1 MNSFKKTLFVFLAFT
16 VGKTISVSFP
26 TRTVT
31 AALAITAN
39 TSVAQC
45 SAPYSDE
52 ATQKLWHAIVKDDL
66 IAAQKAIDEGAN
78 PNGTSQEDFLL
89 LATKLNRLFM
99 IKLLILHKADV
110 NTKCKISGQTSLII
124 ACIYGLPEITAAL
137 LIEKADYTLRDKEY
151 DRNALEWAEAM
162 EALHTGTE
170 KEITYLR
177 CKNLIR
183 KKMFHDKF
191 TRITQT
197 KK

>member
-1 MNSFKKTLFVFLAFT
+1 MDSFKKILFVFLAFT
-16 VGKTISVSFP
+16 VGKTISISSP
-26 TRTVT
+26 TKTVT
-31 AALAITAN
+31 TVLTIAAN
-39 TSVAQC
+39 TYVAEC
-45 SAPYSDE
+45 RPVYNAE

-89 LATKLNRLFM
+89 LATKLNHLFM
-99 IKLLILHKADV
+99 IKLLILHKANV

-124 ACIYGLPEITAAL
+124 ACFYGLPEIAAEL

-151 DRNALEWAEAM
+151 DRNALEWTEVMA
-162 EALHTGTE
+162 ALHTGTE
-170 KEITYLR
+170 KKIDYLR

-183 KKMFHDKF
+183 KKMLNDIPAM
-191 TRITQT
+191 ITQI